1 MSPNPHEAPM
11 SPAEAWLNRTLP
23 LRHGFCAEIG
33 LDLRS
38 HTPIP
43 VDVADK
49 SFFGDLMERA
59 IGLSLCGQPPYLNL
73 FRLLGDDRAAQL
85 LRLVGYEKAGAA
97 PTAANVFLVAYRLAQ
112 VNQLLNPRWGGRV
125 DPEVIA
131 RLLRRH
137 PEALPRHIGETNFD
151 RLAFEELWA
160 SYRGGFHAALRS
172 YGDAIAQ
179 VPLLGGQRHADFLV
193 GRTVLEVKSGRL
205 DPDAYILQLINQLI
219 GYALLAHFDGH
230 AVTHVAVY
238 AIRYQRLLRFRIEP
252 LLTRL
257 AGRRLDLDPASA
269 GFAEAVDGRGRG
281 TGTAAA

>member
-1 MSPNPHEAPM
+1 MSPHPHEPPE

-23 LRHGFCAEIG
+23 LRHGFCAEVG
-33 LDLRS
+33 ADLRS
-38 HTPIP
+38 HAPIP

-73 FRLLGDDRAAQL
+73 FRLLGDDRAARL
-85 LRLVGYEKAGAA
+85 LRTAGYDKTCAT
-97 PTAANVFLVAYRLAQ
+97 PTPTNVFLVAYRLAQ

-137 PEALPRHIGETNFD
+137 PDALPRHIGETNLQRRAFD
-151 RLAFEELWA
+151 DLWA
-160 SYRGGFHAALRS
+160 SYSGGFQTALRS
-172 YGDAIAQ
+172 YGNAIAQ

-205 DPDAYILQLINQLI
+205 DQETYILQLINQLI
-219 GYALLAHFDGH
+219 GYALLAHVDGH

-238 AIRYQRLLRFRIEP
+238 AVRYQRLLRFRIEP

-257 AGRRLDLDPASA
+257 AGHRLDMDAASA
-269 GFAEAVDGRGRG
+269 GFAEAVDGRRH
-281 TGTAAA
+281 GTAAA